1 MAIQYDINKIFEE
14 LEQQIRRKDKKH
26 EKVDSTK
33 ENNPIE
39 SPEDAPQTKEVAPAT
54 SKTTED
60 THGGDEASKEIED
73 SPNSAKDGENPDK
86 EEKSNETEDTG
97 EQGTGDGQG
106 KEDKKKLES
115 SKNTGSKGEGSGSG
129 DKQNFGEEKKDS
141 DDQKSSS
148 KGSSSKKDSKEEKS
162 GEKSGE
168 KKSEQEQDDDY
179 FITTDGKNPSKNK
192 PQTTPEDLQQAVE
205 KLFEEKK
212 KKQDDFKSQNRQ
224 EYLKK
229 YIYEIIKKIA
239 AQHAGIDKQDG
250 SETYDK
256 KQMLEHMLKH
266 QNYRLLGDKYE
277 LRDARYVQF
286 FIDTSGVYGCGSNKI
301 LHELMPKVIGML
313 ERQGYECNIAACG
326 NGFYQRDMIE
336 DAYYGTR
343 KKLESYK
350 IGKVSKIAC
359 PTPQTA
365 AQMANEAE
373 FSVILADFDG
383 LSSICEMA
391 SLCQKDKI
399 PYFLCT
405 EDRYPWD
412 NPTLHDWVNPELCD
426 YNPELVYDVSMDG
439 NPTLEQYEAKQYH
452 DEQGGYEQDD
462 YNQNNYKQ
470 DDYEQDIW

>member
-129 DKQNFGEEKKDS
+129 DKQNLGEEKKDS
-141 DDQKSSS
+141 DDKKSSS
-148 KGSSSKKDSKEEKS
+148 KVSSSKKDSKEEKS

-168 KKSEQEQDDDY
+168 KKSEQDDDY

-256 KQMLEHMLKH
+256 KQMLEHMLKY

-301 LHELMPKVIGML
+301 LHELMPKVISML

-412 NPTLHDWVNPELCD
+412 DPTLHDWVNPEQCD
-426 YNPELVYDVSMDG
+426 YNPKFVYDVSMDG

>member
-14 LEQQIRRKDKKH
+14 LEEQIRRKNQKI
-26 EKVDSTK
+26 DSTK

-60 THGGDEASKEIED
+60 THGGDEVSKEIED
-73 SPNSAKDGENPDK
+73 SPNSANDGENQDK

-97 EQGTGDGQG
+97 EQGMGDGQG
-106 KEDKKKLES
+106 KE
-115 SKNTGSKGEGSGSG
+115 
-129 DKQNFGEEKKDS
+129 EKKDL
-141 DDQKSSS
+141 
-148 KGSSSKKDSKEEKS
+148 KEEQS
-162 GEKSGE
+162 GG
-168 KKSEQEQDDDY
+168 KKSEKEQDDNY
-179 FITTDGKNPSKNK
+179 FITANGENPSKNK

-266 QNYRLLGDKYE
+266 QNYKLLGDKYE

-301 LHELMPKVIGML
+301 LHELMPKVISML

-365 AQMANEAE
+365 AQMANNAE

-405 EDRYPWD
+405 EDRYPWE
-412 NPTLHDWVNPELCD
+412 NPTLHDWVKPELCD
-426 YNPELVYDVSMDG
+426 YNPEFVYDVSMDG
-439 NPTLEQYEAKQYH
+439 NPTLEQYEAKQCH

-462 YNQNNYKQ
+462 YEQ
-470 DDYEQDIW
+470 DDYEQDDYEQDDYEQDDYEQDDYEQDDYEQDNYEQDNYEQDIW